1 MAFSLPARRR
11 SQASF
16 TTRIAQ
22 ISSLLLQKKNL
33 VKLSNFKVHYFHL
46 LGILATPLRNT
57 PLCKFILN
65 TLDLIDSIIL
75 KIPGIRLM
83 AWQMIF
89 FLSHPKK

>member
-22 ISSLLLQKKNL
+22 ISSLLLQKK
-33 VKLSNFKVHYFHL
+33 LSNFKVHYFHL

-57 PLCKFILN
+57 PLFQFILN
-65 TLDLIDSIIL
+65 TLDLIYSVIL
-75 KIPGIRLM
+75 KIPGVRLM

-89 FLSHPKK
+89 FLNKPKK